1 MKLEIN
7 IQERKIRLLEEVN
20 IGELFTFLEEI
31 LPDLKWREYSIE
43 GNSNN
48 DYGYPVIVTPVVP
61 NYTPNTPY
69 NPIGPNYPNPSYPWV
84 TYCTSKDDNDVPG
97 IGRTSFT
104 ISHTSST
111 GEIK

>member
-7 IQERKIRLLEEVN
+7 TQERKIRLLEEVN

-43 GNSNN
+43 GNIIVY
-48 DYGYPVIVTPVVP
+48 DYGQ
-61 NYTPNTPY
+61 
-69 NPIGPNYPNPSYPWV
+69 NPIIVNPTTSPTFPINPIYPTAPNYPWI
-84 TYCTSKDDNDVPG
+84 TYC
-97 IGRTSFT
+97 
-104 ISHTSST
+104 TSST

>member
-43 GNSNN
+43 GSVIVY
-48 DYGYPVIVTPVVP
+48 DYGQ
-61 NYTPNTPY
+61 
-69 NPIGPNYPNPSYPWV
+69 NPIIINPITSPTFPINPTYPTAPNYPWV
-84 TYCTSKDDNDVPG
+84 TYCTS
-97 IGRTSFT
+97 
-104 ISHTSST
+104 ST

>member
-7 IQERKIRLLEEVN
+7 TQERKIRLLEEVN

-43 GNSNN
+43 GISNN
-48 DYGYPVIVTPVVP
+48 DYGYPVVITPITYP
-61 NYTPNTPY
+61 TYPP
-69 NPIGPNYPNPSYPWV
+69 NPITNPWV
-84 TYCTSKDDNDVPG
+84 TYCTS
-97 IGRTSFT
+97 
-104 ISHTSST
+104 ST